1 MNIKEKTA
9 VALGYFD
16 SVHIGHKAVIET
28 AVNSAFAPAVF
39 TFVSK
44 NGKNGETPL
53 LEAEKK
59 ADLLASL
66 GVKYCF
72 MPDFSDI
79 KNMSGRTFFEDIIVK
94 KMNASAIVCGEDF
107 RFGNNAECS
116 VSDLKVFA
124 ADFNVNLTVIPLIK
138 VDGKKVSSTEIKRLI
153 KEKRNSSAEALLGRK
168 I

>member
-1 MNIKEKTA
+1 MNIEEKTA

-16 SVHIGHKAVIET
+16 SVHIGHKAVINS

-39 TFVSK
+39 TFFSA

-59 ADLLASL
+59 ADLLESL

-79 KNMSGRTFFEDIIVK
+79 KSMSGRTFFEEIIVK
-94 KMNASAIVCGEDF
+94 RMNASIIVCGEDF
-107 RFGNNAECS
+107 RFGRNAESS
-116 VSDLKVFA
+116 VSDLKVLA
-124 ADFNVNLTVIPLIK
+124 KEFNISLIVVPLIT
-138 VDGKKVSSTEIKRLI
+138 VDGKKISSTEIKRLI
-153 KEKRNSSAEALLGRK
+153 KENDNLTAEALLGRK
-168 I
+168 L